1 MNIYN
6 RIKQMS
12 VDEMANWLED
22 YTRMTITTVAKQLI
36 EATKPLNTDIEAVK
50 DYLLQECE
58 WWKNQQ

>member
-58 WWKNQQ
+58 